1 MQRSR
6 QVAGLALALS
16 LGACSAPAWEHP
28 QLGTTRLQADL
39 DECALAA
46 QEHAQLVAASQ
57 GTTALSPLKSA
68 PARAG
73 HVYSLGAEQ
82 PPAIGRE
89 PPRPLGECMR
99 AKGYRQGPAA
109 EQPSG

>member
-1 MQRSR
+1 MS
-6 QVAGLALALS
+6 ALGLA
-16 LGACSAPAWEHP
+16 ACSGPTWEHP

-39 DECALAA
+39 DECAVAA
-46 QEHAQLVAASQ
+46 QDYAQLVAGSQ

-73 HVYSLGAEQ
+73 HVYALGPDQPPQ

-89 PPRPLGECMR
+89 PPRSLGECMR
-99 AKGYRQGPAA
+99 AKGYRPRSAS
-109 EQPSG
+109 EQPAG